1 MKVTEK
7 QRADIAMS
15 IGELSIKDA
24 EAIAFKSGVSLSK
37 VYSCLK
43 AIRTTGTVI
52 DPTDD
57 VMLALIELA
66 AMRKPTQ
73 EAKANRFKKSIEQI
87 SAKTRK
93 QAA

>member
-7 QRADIAMS
+7 QRAEIALS

-24 EAIAFKSGVSLSK
+24 EQLARKAGESTSK
-37 VYSCLK
+37 VYRCLK
-43 AIRTTGTVI
+43 IMRTPGSMI
-52 DPTDD
+52 DPQDD

-66 AMRKPTQ
+66 ALRKPTQ

-87 SAKTRK
+87 SAKPRK

>member
-1 MKVTEK
+1 MRVTEK
-7 QRADIAMS
+7 QRADIALS

-24 EAIAFKSGVSLSK
+24 EAIAQKSGASLSK

-43 AIRTTGTVI
+43 SIRKAGSTI

-66 AMRKPTQ
+66 AMRKPFKS
-73 EAKANRFKKSIEQI
+73 EKEKRFQKSMQLI
-87 SAKTRK
+87 SAKPRK